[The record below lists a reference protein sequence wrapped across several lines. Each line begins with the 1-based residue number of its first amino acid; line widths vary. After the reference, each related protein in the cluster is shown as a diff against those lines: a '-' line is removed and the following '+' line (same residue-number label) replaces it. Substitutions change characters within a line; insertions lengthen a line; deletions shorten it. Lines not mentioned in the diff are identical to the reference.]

1 MGKYDDILG
10 LPRPKSDR
18 PKMSR
23 YDRSAQ
29 FAPFAALT
37 GYEGI
42 LVETARLTDK
52 KIDFD
57 EDVRAAID
65 LRLRRLCERIKE
77 HPAVTILCFRADERK
92 EGGRYVT
99 VCGNL
104 KRVDAVEQTLT
115 LTSGESVALA
125 DIAWVESDEPEKEEA
140 AE

>member
-1 MGKYDDILG
+1 MGNYDDIIG
-10 LPRPKSDR
+10 LSRPKSDR

-65 LRLRRLCERIKE
+65 LRLRRLCDRIKE
-77 HPAVTILCFRADERK
+77 HPVVTILCFRADERK

-104 KRVDAVEQTLT
+104 KRVDTVAQTLT
-115 LTSGESVALA
+115 LTSGESVALS
-125 DIAWVESDEPEKEEA
+125 DIAWVESDEPEGEN